1 MVTYEFLSPA
11 WILAVQELREAMPEA
26 GSSITAQVILNLII
40 TETPWGETVHAHVDT
55 TSGPLVV
62 DEGHLENPDLK
73 ITVDYGTARALLVDG
88 NPQAAMTAFMA
99 GKIQV
104 DGDLAKLMVLQSS
117 QPNPAAIAFAEQMR
131 ALTA

>member
-1 MVTYEFLSPA
+1 MTYEFLSPE
-11 WILAVQELREAMPEA
+11 WIVAVQELREAMPEA

-55 TSGPLVV
+55 TNGPLVV
-62 DEGHLENPDLK
+62 DEGHLDDPDLK
-73 ITVDYGTARALLVDG
+73 ITVDYITARALLVEG

-117 QPNPAAIAFAEQMR
+117 QPSPAAIEFAERLR